1 MQILKD
7 VLGLLDQVMGLEGR
21 SASFT
26 PETPLLGALAELD
39 SMAVIAVIAAL
50 EDQFGI
56 SVADDEIS
64 AETFASVG
72 TLVAFV
78 NEKLAQH

>member
-1 MQILKD
+1 MQILND

-26 PETPLLGALAELD
+26 SLRLRCSARLQSWTPWP
-39 SMAVIAVIAAL
+39 VIAVIAAL

-56 SVADDEIS
+56 S
-64 AETFASVG
+64 G
-72 TLVAFV
+72 G
-78 NEKLAQH
+78 